1 METQMNN
8 QKEIIPTPK
17 QREAF
22 KIAESNFITLYG
34 GA

>member
-1 METQMNN
+1 MSITPTQ
-8 QKEIIPTPK
+8 ITPTPK